1 VGRVAFRT
9 AFLSAIAV
17 TCAAGAA
24 LLLAGFFGRVTV
36 ELPGVL
42 EVRTGAAHQAE
53 LWFSGLAL
61 PVLVVLLSMV
71 IWLAGRAVRS

>member
-1 VGRVAFRT
+1 VAFRT
-9 AFLSAIAV
+9 AFFSALAV
-17 TCAAGAA
+17 ICAAGAA

-36 ELPGVL
+36 DLPGVL
-42 EVRTGAAHQAE
+42 EVRTGAAHQVE

-61 PVLVVLLSMV
+61 PALVVVLSMV